1 MIYDPRFIKLSTIRE
16 ANECASYKVLYAPPE
31 RKSPTVL
38 GEMQAGRITAMT
50 GYVTVQPYSQSRTY
64 TRYFDL
70 DYFTFPDTPAHLRY
84 HTAALMSAITNVDLD
99 NKVDREHIARIV
111 TRIRRGLTHTEGS
124 SSTARFDLFG
134 EQLTGEPFDS
144 CFIQL
149 WTNWRGRSDE
159 EIRRSIMVM
168 VARAWIA
175 FQQACQFV
183 TSTRPHGEAS
193 DVLFRAK
200 YEAVIQRLERLNE
213 PRLDSQ
219 S

>member
-1 MIYDPRFIKLSTIRE
+1 MIYDPRFIKLAPIECGDTYTIYR
-16 ANECASYKVLYAPPE
+16 VVYAPE
-31 RKSPTVL
+31 GKSPTLL
-38 GEMQAGRITAMT
+38 GEMQVGRLSPET
-50 GYVTVQPYSQSRTY
+50 GYMIVKPYDLDHSLS
-64 TRYFDL
+64 RYFDL

-84 HTAALMSAITNVDLD
+84 HTAALMSAITNVDLA
-99 NKVDREHIARIV
+99 NKIDCEHIARIV

-193 DVLFRAK
+193 DVLFGAK

>member
-1 MIYDPRFIKLSTIRE
+1 
-16 ANECASYKVLYAPPE
+16 
-31 RKSPTVL
+31 
-38 GEMQAGRITAMT
+38 MQAGRITAMA

-64 TRYFDL
+64 TRYCDL

-84 HTAALMSAITNVDLD
+84 HTAALMSAITDIDLD

>member
-1 MIYDPRFIKLSTIRE
+1 MIYDPRFIKLSIIRE

-31 RKSPTVL
+31 RKTPVAL
-38 GEMQAGRITAMT
+38 GEMQAGHITAMT
-50 GYVTVQPYSQSRTY
+50 GYVTAQLYTQNRSY

-84 HTAALMSAITNVDLD
+84 HTAALMSAVTNVDSA
-99 NKVDREHIARIV
+99 NKVDRECLARIV
-111 TRIRRGLTHTEGS
+111 TRIRRALTRAKGS
-124 SSTARFDLFG
+124 SSTVKFDLFG
-134 EQLTGEPFDS
+134 EQLTGTPFDS

-149 WTNWRGRSDE
+149 WTDWRGRSDE

>member
-99 NKVDREHIARIV
+99 NKIDCEHIARIV
-111 TRIRRGLTHTEGS
+111 TRIRRGLTLAKNS

-134 EQLTGEPFDS
+134 EQLTGAPFDS
-144 CFIQL
+144 CFMQL
-149 WTNWRGRSDE
+149 RTNWRGRSDE
-159 EIRRSIMVM
+159 EIRRSIMVT
-168 VARAWIA
+168 VARSWIA
-175 FQQACQFV
+175 FQQACRTV
-183 TSTRPHGEAS
+183 TQSRPQGKDS
-193 DVLFRAK
+193 DVLFKYK
-200 YEAVIQRLERLNE
+200 YEAVIQRLERLDE
-213 PRLDSQ
+213 PRLDL
-219 S
+219 